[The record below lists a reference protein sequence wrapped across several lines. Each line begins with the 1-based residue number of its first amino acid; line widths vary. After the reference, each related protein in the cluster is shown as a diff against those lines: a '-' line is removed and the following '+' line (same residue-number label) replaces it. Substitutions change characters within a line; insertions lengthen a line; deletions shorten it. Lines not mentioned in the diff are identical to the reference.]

1 MVSHRAWTLRDM
13 DRIYVFNEGRVVQHG
28 RYEELIAQPGRF
40 AEIFAE
46 QV

>member
-1 MVSHRAWTLRDM
+1 MRYTVNLTDP
-13 DRIYVFNEGRVVQHG
+13 HG